1 MGEYLDFGGVS
12 TFRVLKTSGVSMSVL
27 RLWMVFRVRATWR
40 LVIMSLRRRGVAR
53 GGARIEEL

>member
-1 MGEYLDFGGVS
+1 MEVIYRGIYP
-12 TFRVLKTSGVSMSVL
+12 SGVSMSVL

-40 LVIMSLRRRGVAR
+40 LVIMSPRRRGVAR